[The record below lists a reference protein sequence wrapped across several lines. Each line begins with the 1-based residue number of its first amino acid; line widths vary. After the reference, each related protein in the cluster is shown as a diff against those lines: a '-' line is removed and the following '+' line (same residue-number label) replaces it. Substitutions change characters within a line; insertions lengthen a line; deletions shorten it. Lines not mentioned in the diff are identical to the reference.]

1 MKLLNDEQIVHQVA
15 GIAVTNRRIVQETR
29 RALVLTDT
37 RQLLIERIDSA
48 DVETRHQRLFLWLAA
63 IGAIATLVGMGTQ
76 LGVAVAGVL
85 LMVVGVALFAFWSGR
100 VVVIRSGASA
110 ISTRRPLGGGAAQQL
125 VAAVY
130 QAKDQRR
137 RS

>member
-15 GIAVTNRRIVQETR
+15 GIAVTNRRVVQEIR

-48 DVETRHQRLFLWLAA
+48 DVTTRRQRLFLWLAG
-63 IGAIATLVGMGTQ
+63 IGAISTLVGLGTE

-130 QAKDQRR
+130 QAKDQHR

>member
-48 DVETRHQRLFLWLAA
+48 DVTTRRQRLFLWLAG
-63 IGAIATLVGMGTQ
+63 IGAISTLVGLGTE

-130 QAKDQRR
+130 QAKDQHR

>member
-48 DVETRHQRLFLWLAA
+48 DVETRPQRLFLWLAA

-85 LMVVGVALFAFWSGR
+85 LIVVGVALFAFWSGR
-100 VVVIRSGASA
+100 VVVIRSGA
-110 ISTRRPLGGGAAQQL
+110 
-125 VAAVY
+125 
-130 QAKDQRR
+130 
-137 RS
+137 